1 MSRMSFAAKSASV
14 SKPRT
19 ESDRRL
25 LCRKSWPDP
34 PSGRRSLRVVDL
46 FSGAGGMS
54 LGAYL
59 ASRELGLRFEVAL
72 AIEKDAQIARIYE
85 ANFSAFGSR
94 LRAPIMMAGLGV
106 DELFDGPFGTS
117 RRSRGEQDTAERT
130 GPVDVL
136 MGGPPCQGNSDLN
149 NHTRRVDPR
158 NDLYERMAR
167 AAEVLGPRTVLIE
180 NVPAVVHGRGRVV
193 DRAEQA
199 LNDLGYTTGR
209 AVLAFDRLGVP
220 QRRRRHVLLGA
231 RGMDPASMVGLVAEL
246 ETAASPNNRDV
257 RWAIQDLEGVDSR
270 PGRGGFD
277 DPPEPSADNARR
289 LEWFQKNEGAFELP
303 DRHRPGCHRD
313 KDHSYKSIYG
323 RLRWDEPAQTVTTGF
338 GSMGQGRYVHPEG
351 LRTITPH
358 EAARLQTFPDF
369 FRFDVT
375 SKRTVWAKAIG
386 NAVPP
391 FGMRRVLVSLL
402 RSMP

>member
-1 MSRMSFAAKSASV
+1 MSLTTRSAHEP
-14 SKPRT
+14 KPRV

-25 LCRKSWPDP
+25 LCRKSWPE
-34 PSGRRSLRVVDL
+34 PSKGPGSLRVADL

-59 ASRELGLRFEVAL
+59 ASRDLGLRFEVAL
-72 AIEKDAQIARIYE
+72 AVEKDPRVAQIYE
-85 ANFSAFGSR
+85 SNFSTFGSR
-94 LRAPIMMAGLGV
+94 RRAPIVMAGVGV
-106 DELFDGPFGTS
+106 DELFDGPFGATG
-117 RRSRGEQDTAERT
+117 RSRQERDIVERA

-167 AAEVLGPRTVLIE
+167 AAEVLRPRTILIE

-231 RGMDPASMVGLVAEL
+231 RGMGAAVMDALVADL
-246 ETAASPNNRDV
+246 ETTSSQSERDV
-257 RWAIQDLEGVDSR
+257 RWAIQDLKDVEFE

-277 DPPEPSADNARR
+277 DPPEPSEDNARR
-289 LEWFQKNEGAFELP
+289 LAWFRRNVGAFDLP
-303 DRHRPGCHRD
+303 DAHRPGCHRD

-338 GSMGQGRYVHPEG
+338 GSMGQGRYVHPAG
-351 LRTITPH
+351 HRTITPH

-369 FRFDVT
+369 FNFQVT

-391 FGMRRVLVSLL
+391 LGMRRVLVSLL
-402 RSMP
+402 HAMP